1 MTAYA
6 DFFLNSKS
14 SVVQLELLSISHP
27 NFSKTYRIVRN
38 AKDGVTVTHED
49 GGVFFYEGAACKI
62 RPHGAR
68 DDLDHYLEIT
78 FGDLGELI
86 PKEMDLV
93 MAAPGGMQIKP
104 TVRYRV
110 YRSDQL
116 TSPLH
121 GPLTLEVAS
130 FSFNKEGASFEA
142 RAPALNLTRT
152 GQIYSMVR
160 FPMLRGFI

>member
-1 MTAYA
+1 MSEYS

-14 SVVQLELLSISHP
+14 SVVQLELFSISHP

-38 AKDGVTVTHED
+38 AVNGVTVTHED
-49 GGVFFYEGAACKI
+49 GGVFFYEYAPCKI
-62 RPHGAR
+62 KAHGAR
-68 DDLDHYLEIT
+68 DDLDHFIEIT
-78 FGDLGELI
+78 FGDLGEII
-86 PKEMDLV
+86 PLEMDNV
-93 MAAPGGMQIKP
+93 MSAPGGMSIKP

-116 TSPLH
+116 SSPLH

-130 FSFNKEGASFEA
+130 FSFTREGATFEA